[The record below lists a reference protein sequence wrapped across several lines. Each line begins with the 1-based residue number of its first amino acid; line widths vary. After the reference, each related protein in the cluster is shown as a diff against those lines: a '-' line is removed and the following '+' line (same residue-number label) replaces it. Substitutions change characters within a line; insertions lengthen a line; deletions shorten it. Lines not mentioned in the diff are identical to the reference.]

1 MKPECKDAAPV
12 TMTGMFRPETEN
24 KTSLI
29 LKELI
34 CSREL
39 MFINACPSF
48 RSPVIATR
56 SLLKLLVNFRA

>member
-1 MKPECKDAAPV
+1 MKPECKDAAPI
-12 TMTGMFRPETEN
+12 TMTGMFCPETKNE
-24 KTSLI
+24 TSLI

-39 MFINACPSF
+39 RFINGLPDF